1 MVISCVVQYRREIL
15 SETRWHSANCW
26 RRSLDLLDS
35 AKRVTKNAASNI
47 VVASIIT
54 LFIGL
59 IIANGWLDEFHA
71 FVGRKTG
78 HPIAGPTLPGA
89 KFNLRFVAGIVGLWL
104 MLQFLIEFGA
114 EELAASLAG
123 LIVLSFGLV
132 YGERIFGSIS
142 ANLKG

>member
-1 MVISCVVQYRREIL
+1 M
-15 SETRWHSANCW
+15 
-26 RRSLDLLDS
+26 
-35 AKRVTKNAASNI
+35 TKNSASNI

-78 HPIAGPTLPGA
+78 HPIASPTFPGA